1 MWGNLPAKGR
11 FLLVALAVFWTVGA
25 FLLLASWRS
34 AAAENRA
41 RQAPTCSESQL
52 FTSAECQIT
61 LHGTMAGLTHDQ
73 AKMDVSGR
81 HISANVTLA
90 GQLPDVAGV
99 PVRVTFYRGE
109 PIHIEVLDLKIDT
122 NRAPSSS
129 RETFQIIGM
138 FFLIGGTVL
147 VGANVLLGFIG
158 RLGSR

>member
-1 MWGNLPAKGR
+1 MPEKGR
-11 FLLVALAVFWTVGA
+11 QLLVALAVFWTVGA
-25 FLLLASWRS
+25 VLLLASWRS
-34 AAAENRA
+34 AVAENRA

-52 FTSAECQIT
+52 FTSAKCQIT
-61 LHGTMAGLTHDQ
+61 LNGTMTRLTNEQ

-81 HISANVTLA
+81 HISADVTLK
-90 GQLPDVAGV
+90 GQQPDVAGF
-99 PVRVTFYRGE
+99 PARVTFYRGE
-109 PIHIEVLDLKIDT
+109 PIHFEVLDLKIDT

-147 VGANVLLGFIG
+147 VGVNVLFGFTR